1 MKEFVP
7 KFEKKHRKMKLQIE
21 KDNLE
26 RKQKTIR
33 DINHLFK
40 SYTKEMLYNRLEKCK
55 KESTILM
62 EKWSTLGKGER
73 TQRRA
78 TISNRTDANAKEMM
92 LI

>member
-1 MKEFVP
+1 
-7 KFEKKHRKMKLQIE
+7 MKLQIE

-40 SYTKEMLYNRLEKCK
+40 SYTKEKCK

-78 TISNRTDANAKEMM
+78 TISNRADANAKEMM